1 MGVMPMEIFVSC
13 VGDLATV
20 GRLVVIV
27 TPVRSPH
34 GPPPPLWGRGGPA
47 SPWGLESFTL
57 AVTLCSGQVEF
68 LRGCDVSRTAR
79 AGRSLSGHILGGSV
93 SALLVD
99 CLQFTDL
106 SLWITVYCL
115 F

>member
-1 MGVMPMEIFVSC
+1 
-13 VGDLATV
+13 VGDLGTV
-20 GRLVVIV
+20 WRLGGVGA
-27 TPVRSPH
+27 PVCFPP
-34 GPPPPLWGRGGPA
+34 GPPPPLWGQGGPA